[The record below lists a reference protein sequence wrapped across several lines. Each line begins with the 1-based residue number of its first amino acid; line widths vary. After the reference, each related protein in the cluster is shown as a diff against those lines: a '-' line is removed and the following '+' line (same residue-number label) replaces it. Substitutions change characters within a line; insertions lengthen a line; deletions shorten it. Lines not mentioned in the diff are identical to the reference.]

1 MSLPGMELTVPLN
14 KDPVDDLDPDDVDVM
29 GMKKKYGAP
38 AIGSNFG
45 RKNWN
50 AAEVRRKQARG
61 GVDVC
66 WPGAVRHMG
75 KRAGGAR
82 KRGVT
87 TRIVGSLANR
97 CPAIFRL
104 LYPSLLPS
112 LLPADRS
119 ATAARTHS
127 NSQRSPS
134 LTPGLYLALPHTPP
148 HSYPPYSRT
157 TSR

>member
-61 GVDVC
+61 GVAV
-66 WPGAVRHMG
+66 WWLGAVRHTD

-82 KRGVT
+82 KRGVA

-104 LYPSLLPS
+104 LYPSLLP
-112 LLPADRS
+112 ADR

>member
-1 MSLPGMELTVPLN
+1 MELTVPLN

-66 WPGAVRHMG
+66 WPGAVRHTG

-97 CPAIFRL
+97 CPASSVSSTRRCYRRC
-104 LYPSLLPS
+104 YPPTEV
-112 LLPADRS
+112 PPPHAP
-119 ATAARTHS
+119 T
-127 NSQRSPS
+127 
-134 LTPGLYLALPHTPP
+134 LTPSALPHSLPVSISLYPTHRTPLT
-148 HSYPPYSRT
+148 SYSRT